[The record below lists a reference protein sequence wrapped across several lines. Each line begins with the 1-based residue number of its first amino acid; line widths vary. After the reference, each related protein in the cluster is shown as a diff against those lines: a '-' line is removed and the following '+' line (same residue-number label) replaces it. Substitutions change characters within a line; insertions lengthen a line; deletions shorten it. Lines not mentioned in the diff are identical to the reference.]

1 MRNELEQ
8 IKNLTVNTV
17 NKMNKIYSAIDEIKR
32 TVREDMMRDKLR
44 PQYETIETTAEE
56 YYTGI
61 DKAAESLKM
70 LLENAAKIRKEDIN
84 LDVMAV
90 IKELKPSADELTQI
104 CNDYKN
110 NQTMLRLIREYI
122 HANGISGVIIPAINA
137 DRVTALNRICD
148 NLKGCAKVAADYNS
162 PLHTR
167 QFEHIANNFD
177 SVFEK
182 DLAIID

>member
-1 MRNELEQ
+1 MRKEIEQ
-8 IKNLTVNTV
+8 IKNLTLTTV
-17 NKMNKIYSAIDEIKR
+17 NRMSKIYSAIDEINR
-32 TVREDMMRDKLR
+32 TVREDMLRDKLS
-44 PQYETIETTAEE
+44 PQYEAMESTAEE

-70 LLENAAKIRKEDIN
+70 LLEDSAKIRKEDIN

-122 HANGISGVIIPAINA
+122 HANSIGGVIIPAINA

-162 PLHTR
+162 PLHTK

-177 SVFEK
+177 SIFEK
-182 DLAIID
+182 ELAIID